1 MNSFKNFCGIIF
13 LFIISLTTLT
23 FAQSDFEGKIVLKIL
38 DEGNSFNVDYF
49 IKGDKMKME
58 MNAAEGA
65 MAILFNKSENKTYMI
80 MPQQSMYMEF
90 NVMDMMGSEELDA
103 DDPDITKTGEYLD
116 INGYKCEKWIIKENN
131 EIVEAWMTDELG
143 SFFMMDNP
151 FAMNSKT
158 WQQELA
164 GNFFPM
170 RVDVVEGSEK
180 QKVLEVVSVNKMS
193 LSNDLF
199 VIPAGY
205 QKFDMPNMGR

>member
-180 QKVLEVVSVNKMS
+180 QKVLAVVSVNKMS

>member
-38 DEGNSFNVDYF
+38 DEGNSFDVDYF

>member
-1 MNSFKNFCGIIF
+1 
-13 LFIISLTTLT
+13 
-23 FAQSDFEGKIVLKIL
+23 
-38 DEGNSFNVDYF
+38 
-49 IKGDKMKME
+49 
-58 MNAAEGA
+58 A

-180 QKVLEVVSVNKMS
+180 QKVLEDRKSTRLNSSHVKISYAVFCLK
-193 LSNDLF
+193 
-199 VIPAGY
+199 
-205 QKFDMPNMGR
+205 K